1 MQSFYDVYGH
11 TLYQWYIIGYMNTQ
25 TTILI
30 KTDKKVKEAAGKV
43 AQEIGIPL
51 STLINAYLKQLVRN
65 REVHISAAP
74 KMSPYLEKIIAEAEE
89 DFRAGKNISP
99 EFDNAEDAIKWLNS
113 R

>member
-1 MQSFYDVYGH
+1 MINLRIDKG
-11 TLYQWYIIGYMNTQ
+11 
-25 TTILI
+25 I
-30 KTDKKVKEAAGKV
+30 KQEAQKLAE
-43 AQEIGIPL
+43 AMGIPL

-65 REVHISAAP
+65 REVHISAAS

>member
-1 MQSFYDVYGH
+1 MINLRIDKG
-11 TLYQWYIIGYMNTQ
+11 
-25 TTILI
+25 I
-30 KTDKKVKEAAGKV
+30 KQEAQKLAE
-43 AQEIGIPL
+43 AMGIPL

>member
-1 MQSFYDVYGH
+1 MIN
-11 TLYQWYIIGYMNTQ
+11 LRI
-25 TTILI
+25 
-30 KTDKKVKEAAGKV
+30 DKGVKQEAQKLAE
-43 AQEIGIPL
+43 AMGIPL

-99 EFDNAEDAIKWLNS
+99 EFDNAEDAIQWLNS